1 MDTVAVAVSA
11 NGGVAIVMIAVLVAL
26 ILRCRNG
33 TPGGAWAGAV
43 QPVVERTEC
52 LGLRMLDC
60 RCCRISAC
68 CANRTF
74 WNDKDNGKEIWSQ
87 ELPAYGSAPLSIY

>member
-33 TPGGAWAGAV
+33 TRGAA
-43 QPVVERTEC
+43 
-52 LGLRMLDC
+52 
-60 RCCRISAC
+60 
-68 CANRTF
+68 
-74 WNDKDNGKEIWSQ
+74 
-87 ELPAYGSAPLSIY
+87 